1 LRSAVKKLS
10 DELENQILPDGGHVS
25 RNPGALI
32 ELLIDLLPLKQAFSS
47 RNVPPPPPLLNA
59 IDRMM
64 PMLRFFRHG
73 DGNFALFN
81 GMGPTAAD
89 LMATILAYDDAR
101 GEPVTHAP
109 HSGYQRVVSKG
120 LLILMDTGTPP
131 PLTLSQEAHASA
143 LAFELSK
150 DGHRIVVNCGLPATS
165 RESWRQVARATAAHS
180 TVTFGD
186 SSSCR
191 FLSSGSFRK
200 LLGLPIV
207 AGPSRVGVKR
217 EEHDDSLVL
226 RASHDGYADRF
237 SVIHQRSL
245 MISSDGTRLDGED
258 VFMPTTGNTLAPG
271 AQDDFAVRFH
281 LHPSIKANRLTDG
294 HGVMLMLPN
303 REVWT
308 FDAHEDRVELEES
321 VFLAGPDGPRRTV
334 QIVIHGHARA
344 VPRVHWTFSNVNATQ
359 AAARR
364 RAEPAAPTLPL
375 NKPQTD
381 EPELPL

>member
-1 LRSAVKKLS
+1 
-10 DELENQILPDGGHVS
+10 
-25 RNPGALI
+25 
-32 ELLIDLLPLKQAFSS
+32 
-47 RNVPPPPPLLNA
+47 
-59 IDRMM
+59 
-64 PMLRFFRHG
+64 
-73 DGNFALFN
+73 
-81 GMGPTAAD
+81 MGPTAAD

-109 HSGYQRVVSKG
+109 HSGYQRAVSKG

-131 PLTLSQEAHASA
+131 PLTLSQEAHAST

-180 TVTFGD
+180 TVTFGN

-191 FLSSGSFRK
+191 FLGSGSFRK

-245 MISSDGTRLDGED
+245 MIASDGMRLDGED
-258 VFMPTTGNTLAPG
+258 VFMPTIGDTLPPG

-281 LHPSIKANRLTDG
+281 LHPSIKASRLTDG

-303 REVWT
+303 RDVWT

-334 QIVIHGHARA
+334 QIVIHGRARE
-344 VPRVHWTFSNVNATQ
+344 VPRVHWTFSNVNAAQ

-364 RAEPAAPTLPL
+364 RTEPAAPTLPL
-375 NKPQTD
+375 NKPKTD